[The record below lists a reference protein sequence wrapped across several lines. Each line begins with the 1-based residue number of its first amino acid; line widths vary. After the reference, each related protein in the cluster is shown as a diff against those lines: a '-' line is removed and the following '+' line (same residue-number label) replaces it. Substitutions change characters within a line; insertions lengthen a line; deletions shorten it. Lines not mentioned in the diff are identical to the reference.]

1 MRTKKP
7 FLTLLALLA
16 ALSLIAAACGSDDSD
31 DSSTDTTEAGET
43 SEAPD
48 GGETT
53 EAPDGG
59 DTTEAPDSGGDVPE
73 PVGDACSEIPAD
85 GAGSSAG
92 MAEEPTATAAS
103 NNPLLETLV
112 AAVTAADLGD
122 ALNDT
127 SAEYTVFAPINS
139 AFEALPEG
147 TVESLTTDPAQK
159 ETLATIL
166 QQHVV
171 VGEMDIDELIEAGE
185 VTALNDGTDT
195 IEAEGDTFT
204 VVGDSGDPATVV
216 CGNVKTAN
224 ATVHLIDGVLM
235 PAA

>member
-16 ALSLIAAACGSDDSD
+16 ALSLVAAACGSDD
-31 DSSTDTTEAGET
+31 DSSSSDTTEAGT
-43 SEAPD
+43 
-48 GGETT
+48 ETT
-53 EAPDGG
+53 AAPDGG
-59 DTTEAPDSGGDVPE
+59 DTTTAPSGDVVE
-73 PVGDACSEIPAD
+73 PVGAACSEIPAD

-92 MAEEPTATAAS
+92 MAEDPTATAAS
-103 NNPLLETLV
+103 NNPLLSTLV

-139 AFEALPEG
+139 AFDALPEG
-147 TVESLTTDPAQK
+147 TVESLTTDPAQLD
-159 ETLATIL
+159 TLTAIL

-171 VGEMDIDELIEAGE
+171 VGSMDIDELIEAGE

-195 IEAEGDTFT
+195 IEADGDTFT
-204 VVGDSGDPATVV
+204 VVGGSGDPATVV
-216 CGNVKTAN
+216 CGNVTTAN
-224 ATVHLIDGVLM
+224 ATVHLIDTVLM

>member
-16 ALSLIAAACGSDDSD
+16 ALSLIPAACGRDDSD